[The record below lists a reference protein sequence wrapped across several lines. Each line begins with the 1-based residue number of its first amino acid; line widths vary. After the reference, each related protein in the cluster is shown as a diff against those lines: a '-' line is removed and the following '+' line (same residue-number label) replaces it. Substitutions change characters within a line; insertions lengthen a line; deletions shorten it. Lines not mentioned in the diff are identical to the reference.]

1 MKKSLSLLALS
12 LLLVVA
18 MILGVSAAVTADDI
32 GVYIRFDDQATVDA
46 YTGSTNSYARL
57 AFDAERSALR
67 LTTTI
72 PETGVRDANAWLK
85 FGDTFNIADY
95 PYFRMTYEIPSIG
108 VNGTPVATDDK
119 GYGVHLYV
127 DKGYKWNNMGDN
139 KNTAKDE
146 KIVFIKDMTGLG
158 TSIDSLRTDMPN
170 NAQTGAYYEYLI
182 YDIALFKTLEAAKTY
197 NPGLEYYYIDMTN
210 PQEYTKWTAS
220 QCTMTYN
227 EELGA
232 TVFTH
237 NAIETDADARLS
249 GRKIADADLFSVQA
263 YPVYSWKY
271 LTNKDTNYQRY
282 LLDTSYTVQDGKFVE
297 CGLGGGFAT
306 NGSFG
311 SPVVGEWNIGY
322 FDLTA
327 KITAGNIVSVA
338 KHAMDPINTSSAAG
352 GEYVAW
358 QYIAYFKSVEAAAK
372 GVTPE
377 PANIVVVPATS
388 ADGKATITGVDAT
401 MEYTNDL
408 VTGVYT
414 AVEGDT
420 ITADLGQT
428 YYVRYAATETANASN
443 PVTVGIP
450 HYTKLSVKI
459 NNVKGVEVNV
469 DVEYTEDGIVIN
481 VPFGTNPAALFFK
494 WTLDTSA
501 TGSAA
506 SLYFN
511 GDSDENKVAVLT
523 DTAYDFTEATEDGM
537 TLTLVYGKSLC
548 EYINVKIEVA
558 GMDKSDEELAQ
569 LVLDTVTAAGVNEYA
584 LLGATTADAAY
595 NAIYAGAEV
604 ADFAEGFVGSEIDVI
619 VDDFSAPT
627 KGTAADPDGEDG
639 SVTYRITATYGEA
652 TVVSE
657 PVTLT
662 VPAQHFRVL
671 WKFND
676 QEFADEWKYNSNE
689 NAVTKTE
696 NGSIPVITENGETF
710 ARFEIT
716 ASNPDGVYIEYKIKN
731 NTDYGDIYN
740 GAEYQS
746 FFRTEDYPYT
756 VVYYRSNG
764 ALPDTGSNTTVHIY
778 YTTDDLIK
786 GNHYDYAP
794 VPEGMQPNP
803 DPGSIDL
810 TINPGGSYLG
820 YRWSRNLALWSG
832 HEAAFPKNTQEW
844 KSVIINNNGGTEGV
858 TQTGTGYRD
867 GNYVASGVKYPWS
880 GDVLLWRIDPYK
892 NAAITE
898 GTVDIMAVA
907 FFSDLEDAQNFDFSV
922 INPFTASEKATIDAL
937 TLKSANSALVTSQ
950 DEAFADAKA
959 KLEAQLADF
968 DSIAVEKVSYTP
980 ADNENGVDGS
990 ITVRVTVA
998 NGTQLGD
1005 RDIYSVNKTMA
1016 ISALDVEIV
1025 DMGKCGESVNWA
1037 FDTEGTLTIGGT
1049 GDMYDWNWISSL
1061 YAPWES
1067 YSTSINNI
1075 VISDGVT
1082 SIGNFAFT
1090 DCINLV
1096 NVDIS
1101 NSVKSIGS
1109 WAFAGCEKLVGE
1121 INLSD
1126 VETIGEQAFFSCREL
1141 TGVTL
1146 SGSSDMEIGAFA
1158 FAGCNGLVT
1167 ASFSASA
1174 EKLHIDGHAFFAC
1187 TELESVSISGD
1198 LCYVEIGEHA
1208 FSECRSLTNVYY
1220 VGSKEELYISDN
1232 NDSLTNAEIH
1242 YNYGKTYDVIY
1253 DANGG
1258 SGAPS
1263 SQTKVYDEAL
1273 TLSSIV
1279 PTRSGCIFKGW
1290 ATSSIG
1296 SVVYAPGASYTANA
1310 DVTLYAVWESD
1321 TYTVSYN
1328 ANDGSGAPSSQTKI
1342 HGEALTLSS
1351 TVPARSGYTFKGWA
1365 TSVAGSVAYAPG
1377 ASYTANADVTLYA
1390 VWEINV
1396 YTVYYDANNGSEAPS
1411 SQTKIHG
1418 EELTLSSAV
1427 PTRSGYTFKGWST
1440 SSTGSVVY
1448 APGASYTANATV
1460 TLYAVWSLNIS
1471 GKIVYGDVNGDGEV
1485 TVSDV
1490 IKTLQAIATGIDEA
1504 FDDYQK
1510 VVADVNDD
1518 GSADVSD
1525 AIRMLQHIASPDS
1538 VHLGPRGM
1546 LAIFRTVGEGE
1557 AEISSELIEEVNNL
1571 PPIELFP
1578 EV

>member
-18 MILGVSAAVTADDI
+18 MILGVSAKVTESDI
-32 GVYIRFDDQATVDA
+32 GIYIRFDSQEDVDTYA
-46 YTGSTNSYARL
+46 ADSTYTRVVY
-57 AFDAERSALR
+57 DAEKNALR
-67 LTTTI
+67 LTSLI
-72 PETGVRDANAWLK
+72 PVQGTLDANAWFK
-85 FGDTFNIADY
+85 FGQAFNIADY
-95 PYFRMTYEIPSIG
+95 PYFRMSYMIPTVG
-108 VNGTPVATDDK
+108 VNGKIIDEDYTDNGIHLWTSDGPK
-119 GYGVHLYV
+119 YRTFQTNPRDTKRIFVH
-127 DKGYKWNNMGDN
+127 
-139 KNTAKDE
+139 
-146 KIVFIKDMTGLG
+146 DMSTLTG
-158 TSIDSLRTDMPN
+158 TINQVRTDAPN
-170 NAQTGAYYEYLI
+170 NAQIGEYYEYYI
-182 YDIALFKTLEAAKTY
+182 YDIGLFKTAEAASAY
-197 NPGLEYYYIDMTN
+197 NPGLEYYYLDMTD
-210 PQEYTKWTAS
+210 PQEYTKWTANS
-220 QCTMTYN
+220 QCTMTYS

-237 NAIETDADARLS
+237 AKWLQEEQEKGADARLS
-249 GRKIADADLFSVQA
+249 GRSVAEEDWFPVQN

-271 LTNKDTNYQRY
+271 KTNITSNAIY
-282 LLDTSYTVQDGKFVE
+282 LLDTAYNGISGSTLTAG
-297 CGLGGGFAT
+297 GLGTGLAKNNLPFAA
-306 NGSFG
+306 
-311 SPVVGEWNIGY
+311 PVADEWNIGY
-322 FDLTA
+322 DDLSA
-327 KITAGNIVSVA
+327 KTTGLFSVKA
-338 KHAMDPINTSSAAG
+338 HAMDPYNVIQAEGT
-352 GEYVAW
+352 EYVAW
-358 QYIAYFKSVEAAAK
+358 KYIAYFKDTEAAAK
-372 GVTPE
+372 GVTYE
-377 PANIVVVPATS
+377 PTGIEVIPATS
-388 ADGKATITGVDAT
+388 ASGKATITGVDST
-401 MEYTNDL
+401 MEYTTNYDG
-408 VTGVYT
+408 TGYV

-420 ITADLGQT
+420 ITADTGKA
-428 YYVRYAATETANASN
+428 YYIRYAATETTNPSN
-443 PVTVGIP
+443 PVAVGVP
-450 HYTKLSVKI
+450 HYCDVTITAVKNANGEVIENATI
-459 NNVKGVEVNV
+459 NHT
-469 DVEYTEDGIVIN
+469 DDGIVIN
-481 VPFGTNPAALFFK
+481 VPFGTNTKELILN
-494 WTLDTSA
+494 WTLETSVAA
-501 TGSAA
+501 TGRSAA
-506 SLYFN
+506 SLYVN
-511 GDSDENKVAVLT
+511 GDYHETKVPILPSEAVDLT
-523 DTAYDFTEATEDGM
+523 QFTDEDGDV
-537 TLTLVYGKSLC
+537 LALYYSRALY
-548 EYINVKIEVA
+548 EYINLKINVEDGGKTEA
-558 GMDKSDEELAQ
+558 ELAQ
-569 LVLDTVTAAGVNEYA
+569 LILDAVTADGVNEYD
-584 LLGATTADAAY
+584 LLGAANDVDAQL
-595 NAIYAGAEV
+595 AIFEAAKIASFRET
-604 ADFAEGFVGSEIDVI
+604 FAGSEIGVI

-639 SVTYRITATYGEA
+639 SVTYKITVKYGEA
-652 TVVSE
+652 TVESE

-716 ASNPDGVYIEYKIKN
+716 ASNPGGVYIEYKIKN

-764 ALPDTGSNTTVHIY
+764 ALPDTSSNTTVHIY

-803 DPGSIDL
+803 DPGAIDL

-858 TQTGTGYRD
+858 TQTGAGYRD

-880 GDVLLWRIDPYK
+880 GNVLLWRIDPYK
-892 NAAITE
+892 NSAITE

-937 TLKSANSALVTSQ
+937 TLKSANSALVTSE

-968 DSIAVEKVSYTP
+968 DGIAVEKVSYTP

-990 ITVRVTVA
+990 ITVKVTVA

-1365 TSVAGSVAYAPG
+1365 TSVAGS
-1377 ASYTANADVTLYA
+1377 
-1390 VWEINV
+1390 
-1396 YTVYYDANNGSEAPS
+1396 
-1411 SQTKIHG
+1411 
-1418 EELTLSSAV
+1418 
-1427 PTRSGYTFKGWST
+1427 
-1440 SSTGSVVY
+1440 
-1448 APGASYTANATV
+1448 
-1460 TLYAVWSLNIS
+1460 
-1471 GKIVYGDVNGDGEV
+1471 
-1485 TVSDV
+1485 
-1490 IKTLQAIATGIDEA
+1490 
-1504 FDDYQK
+1504 
-1510 VVADVNDD
+1510 
-1518 GSADVSD
+1518 
-1525 AIRMLQHIASPDS
+1525 
-1538 VHLGPRGM
+1538 
-1546 LAIFRTVGEGE
+1546 
-1557 AEISSELIEEVNNL
+1557 
-1571 PPIELFP
+1571 
-1578 EV
+1578 